1 MVRHIDSTC
10 SLADAA
16 PGSQEEAQL
25 QNMEAAVKQLLVNV
39 GEDPLREGLVDTPR
53 VSGDCCPAAAA
64 AAARPTLPPPACTCP
79 HFSRA
84 ACLLPPCSAW
94 RRPGW
99 T

>member
-25 QNMEAAVKQLLVNV
+25 ATMEAAVKQLLVNV
-39 GEDPLREGLVDTPR
+39 GEDPTREGLVDTPR
-53 VSGDCCPAAAA
+53 VSAAAA
-64 AAARPTLPPPACTCP
+64 AGAVQRRRRRRRRRRPTLPPACTYLPVLHLCRLP
-79 HFSRA
+79 
-84 ACLLPPCSAW
+84 LLP
-94 RRPGW
+94 